1 MFKRVYLDWNATA
14 PLLEVVRQSFV
25 KSLDFYGNPS
35 SVHKEGQKTRLYI
48 EESRRIIADFCG
60 AKPDHVVFTS
70 SATEAA
76 NWVLT
81 PHFYQGSH
89 KISIDSLYISA
100 IEHPAVYA
108 GGHFPSHK
116 IHKIPV
122 LSKGIVDIQAL
133 TDFLEQRNST
143 CGIPMIAVMFVNNVT
158 GVIQPI
164 KEIAQIVKEY
174 QGILVVDAV
183 QAAGRIPLSIE
194 EIKADFLIISSHKLG
209 APVGAGALV
218 FREDILLPSP
228 LLRGGDQEKGQRA
241 GTENY
246 AVIGGFAVAAQQMV
260 KDIQKRSSRVFAIR
274 DYLEQELKKLIPN
287 IIIYGKD
294 AERIS
299 NTCCFS
305 IPFLKA
311 EVLQIALDLEG
322 IAVSAGSACSSG
334 KIKKNHVLAAMG
346 FDTSQGA
353 VRVSCGD
360 STTQEDIDI
369 FLNALQKIIRTST
382 VR

>member
-1 MFKRVYLDWNATA
+1 
-14 PLLEVVRQSFV
+14 
-25 KSLDFYGNPS
+25 
-35 SVHKEGQKTRLYI
+35 
-48 EESRRIIADFCG
+48 
-60 AKPDHVVFTS
+60 
-70 SATEAA
+70 
-76 NWVLT
+76 
-81 PHFYQGSH
+81 
-89 KISIDSLYISA
+89 
-100 IEHPAVYA
+100 
-108 GGHFPSHK
+108 
-116 IHKIPV
+116 
-122 LSKGIVDIQAL
+122 
-133 TDFLEQRNST
+133 
-143 CGIPMIAVMFVNNVT
+143 
-158 GVIQPI
+158 
-164 KEIAQIVKEY
+164 
-174 QGILVVDAV
+174 
-183 QAAGRIPLSIE
+183 
-194 EIKADFLIISSHKLG
+194 
-209 APVGAGALV
+209 V